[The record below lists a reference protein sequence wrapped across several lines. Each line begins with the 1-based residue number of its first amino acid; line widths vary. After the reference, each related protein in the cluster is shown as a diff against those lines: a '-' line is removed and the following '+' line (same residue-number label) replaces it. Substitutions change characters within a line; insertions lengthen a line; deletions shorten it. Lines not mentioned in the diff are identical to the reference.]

1 MKLEEYYLSKNIFI
15 KNLPLSVAVIGP
27 VLISFV
33 LGINKVDIS
42 IENSLLW
49 VTSVSILVL
58 GLRLILWILKK
69 IVR

>member
-1 MKLEEYYLSKNIFI
+1 MKLEQYYLSKNIFI

-33 LGINKVDIS
+33 LRINKVDIS